1 MVSGGQEER
10 GQWVLILLKDMS
22 FKGKTASE
30 ETEPCLR
37 LYKTIEQTSSPWR
50 KSRRNYS
57 TGLKSEDIELRFE
70 FEFQGA
76 HDLLQIIKPQL
87 FSSVKWGTTNPDLI
101 GV

>member
-37 LYKTIEQTSSPWR
+37 LYKTIEQTSSP
-50 KSRRNYS
+50 
-57 TGLKSEDIELRFE
+57 
-70 FEFQGA
+70 
-76 HDLLQIIKPQL
+76 
-87 FSSVKWGTTNPDLI
+87 
-101 GV
+101 